1 MKVSVDK
8 SFEKDT
14 DKIRDKKLL
23 QKVAECIELAIACK
37 SSAEIQNLKRL
48 QGFKNHY
55 RIRIGDYRA
64 GLIIKNEEIVFER
77 FLHRKD
83 IYKYYP

>member
-8 SFEKDT
+8 SFVKDS

-23 QKVAECIELAIACK
+23 QKLTESIEQVMACK
-37 SSAEIQNLKRL
+37 SAADIQNLKKL

-64 GLIIKNEEIVFER
+64 GVVIKNEEVVFER
-77 FLHRKD
+77 LLHRKD

>member
-8 SFEKDT
+8 SFEKDA
-14 DKIRDKKLL
+14 DKIHDKKLL
-23 QKVAECIELAIACK
+23 QKVAECIEQVITCDSIAD
-37 SSAEIQNLKRL
+37 IQNLKKL

-64 GLIIKNEEIVFER
+64 GVIIKNKEIIFER
-77 FLHRKD
+77 LLHRKD